1 MSAPYRINM
10 DNVAARDLLKKGAT
24 ILLLDVPPGTAVG
37 IDHQVFL
44 SGPEFKGVKML
55 PPGPHLV
62 SYCAKGSQGDFGPVT
77 CFFIHPSAG
86 QVVIKRWDPQQEYL
100 VAVDEES
107 EVMQFTQAVHMFEF
121 DRHLAPYDLAN
132 LATWR
137 SLSAHVTPAV
147 IDRLQPVG
155 GNICVLA
162 EAPPG
167 SRGRRQTPAEAA
179 LEAQLSRRKATSSSQ
194 GGGGSDDSAVP
205 GSHPQGA
212 LVAAPH
218 AGRCF
223 YTRTQTV
230 SRDGVYDAAA
240 RTRHNLDRSE
250 GLDSLIREEYAG
262 DGDLLLGELQFAFLA
277 FLVGQSFAGL
287 MQWRALLQLLL
298 GCFSAALGQHQ
309 QLFAQALD
317 VLAAQLAA
325 SSQKQGRVGG
335 AQDAGFLDELLR
347 DSFLSHQLP
356 QWTRGVQE
364 ESDGAGL
371 TPALAES
378 VARVNEALHE
388 LLGWEDSSQV
398 QELGLGDD
406 EDSPAVVDLDAPM
419 F

>member
-37 IDHQVFL
+37 IDHQVRAL
-44 SGPEFKGVKML
+44 HESL
-55 PPGPHLV
+55 L
-62 SYCAKGSQGDFGPVT
+62 
-77 CFFIHPSAG
+77 

-137 SLSAHVTPAV
+137 SLSAHLTPAV

-194 GGGGSDDSAVP
+194 GGGGSDGSAVP

-325 SSQKQGRVGG
+325 SSQKQ
-335 AQDAGFLDELLR
+335 
-347 DSFLSHQLP
+347 
-356 QWTRGVQE
+356 WTRGVQE

-388 LLGWEDSSQV
+388 LVGWEDSSQV